1 MIGTSVMKEL
11 KEYGQVKNNFRQ
23 EMLILIF
30 CLKFANF
37 TQVKILDDPRNK
49 YILTFNNKIYLINLL
64 NAFRYK

>member
-1 MIGTSVMKEL
+1 MKEL

-23 EMLILIF
+23 EMLLFIL
-30 CLKFANF
+30 CLKFANI
-37 TQVKILDDPRNK
+37 TLVKILDDPGNK